1 MFFLVNVLQFRA
13 KMNLFSWSDHSVP
26 FLTCRIKIK
35 MCFYLC
41 RMFGYLHIS
50 TSSSSSL
57 DFVVCVVFTSENT
70 SCSHTHF
77 LFLHPLWLLTPC
89 SQTRPCIQS
98 LFLTCFVS
106 SPCGRFPCHVSFCL
120 PEPVRTPRICPAG
133 KCWVTGQ
140 AGCLLEFWA
149 LTLLF
154 CFRVSQQ
161 SVKMDLTV
169 MSS

>member
-1 MFFLVNVLQFRA
+1 MHFLVKFLQM

-57 DFVVCVVFTSENT
+57 DFRVVFTSENT

-89 SQTRPCIQS
+89 LQTRLWVQS
-98 LFLTCFVS
+98 LFLTCFFFFSLQEISLCMSHSVCQNLSEPQESVQQVNVGSRVRLDVCWS
-106 SPCGRFPCHVSFCL
+106 SEL
-120 PEPVRTPRICPAG
+120 
-133 KCWVTGQ
+133 
-140 AGCLLEFWA
+140 
-149 LTLLF
+149 
-154 CFRVSQQ
+154 
-161 SVKMDLTV
+161 
-169 MSS
+169 